1 MIGVLEL
8 ASRVKYGFT
17 SRKSPMYLFRPLDQ
31 KLGLCIVGCRQI
43 STTNVLA
50 LVKVEE
56 ANRGADLPR
65 GNLEKIVGNCG
76 DFTAEQEAL
85 IHQYSAGTWKD
96 EPITPPKIER
106 PLLKGISINVDPPG
120 CRDIDDVF
128 TFGDDGYFYITI
140 ADVSEWMK
148 ANPHLWNKANRIAQ
162 TMYRDGHIV
171 RPMLPLECSLEPG
184 KERLGVSLR
193 CKITDKIEDVSFLKT
208 KIINNTSYTYEE
220 ISKSWHADRLKN
232 IAKILGKDTNDPH
245 EWIAQCMIFYNVEA
259 AKVLVQH
266 NKGLL
271 RAHESPDLEKFET
284 YKKLGLE
291 FLSFK
296 SAVYTTDMNALHWS
310 INTKYCH
317 STSPIRRFADIV
329 NQFVLKGEEYPE
341 FNVEMLNERTKDMKN
356 YERDS
361 FFLDQLQTDT
371 RQVKGIVLN
380 DHRIWVPI
388 WNRIITC
395 KNTYEEGVSGLL
407 YYSLDMKQS
416 TWKRRMVFRFEDTKN
431 QEQQIHE

>member
-50 LVKVEE
+50 LVKVETGKSS
-56 ANRGADLPR
+56 GAELPR
-65 GNLEKIVGNCG
+65 GNIEKIVGNCG

-85 IHQYSAGTWKD
+85 IHQYSAGTWKN
-96 EPITPPKIER
+96 EHIIPPKIER

-148 ANPHLWNKANRIAQ
+148 SNPHLWNKANRIAQ

-171 RPMLPLECSLEPG
+171 RPMLPLECSLDPG

-193 CKITDKIEDVSFLKT
+193 CKITDKVEDISFLKT

-232 IAKILGKDTNDPH
+232 IAKVLGKDTNDPH

-296 SAVYTTDMNALHWS
+296 SAVYTKDMDATHWS
-310 INTKYCH
+310 FNTKYCH

-329 NQFVLKGEEYPE
+329 NQFVLKGEEYPT
-341 FNVEMLNERTKDMKN
+341 FNVEMLNERTKDIKN

-361 FFLDQLQTDT
+361 FFLDQLQSDT

-395 KNTYEEGVSGLL
+395 KNTSEEGVSGTL

-431 QEQQIHE
+431 QE